1 MLLPLAALLVVAST
15 QSDPYESTHA
25 RFSSQGH
32 VERRDVV
39 ANWTGNDSFETFKAP
54 PGQWANLTTHID
66 VQRYTFNGRM
76 VITHRSAVHVFTL
89 YDPLRTMSGLCFKSA
104 NK

>member
-1 MLLPLAALLVVAST
+1 MLRALLVAAT
-15 QSDPYESTHA
+15 CFALRIHA
-25 RFSSQGH
+25 DLDSSHPMFSGSAH
-32 VERRDVV
+32 LRRDVV
-39 ANWTGNDSFETFKAP
+39 ANWTGRDVFETFKAP